1 MNQLFDRYNIWL
13 KRGEE
18 LTRGF
23 VQKLKVNKNLPIFL
37 VFLFIS
43 TIFWLLKSLTKEYE
57 TRIEI
62 PIKYTNLPES
72 KVLLNQLP
80 DHLEIKI
87 KDEGFT
93 VMRYVTAKPF
103 YPVALNVEKQIANRR
118 RNDFVVTTTAW
129 ENEITGQLS
138 AGTEILKIY
147 PDTIAFHFSDL
158 AEKRVAVKA
167 NVSIELG
174 AQRIMS
180 GKLLIQPDSITVHGS
195 RNIIDTL
202 QFIPTEKLIFSHV
215 TDSIKRNIV
224 LPDKRGLKYSHKRVL
239 LQIPVEAFT
248 EKKMEIPVT
257 TVNTPD
263 SIFVRSFPGKVTV
276 KCFVGLSR
284 YNEIGEEDFA
294 AKIDYLSLKGRADGQ
309 APVIIN
315 CIAPFI
321 SDIQVQPK
329 LVDYLIEVK

>member
-1 MNQLFDRYNIWL
+1 MNQLFERYNNWL
-13 KRGEE
+13 KKGED
-18 LTRGF
+18 LSRRLIQGI
-23 VQKLKVNKNLPIFL
+23 KVNKNLPIFL

-43 TIFWLLKSLTKEYE
+43 TIFWLLKSLNKEYE
-57 TRIEI
+57 TYIEI

-72 KVLLNQLP
+72 KVLLNHLP
-80 DHLEIKI
+80 DHLKIEI

-93 VMRYVTAKPF
+93 VMRYVTTKPF
-103 YPVALNVEKQIANRR
+103 YPIVLNVEKQVAKHK
-118 RNDFVVTTTAW
+118 RNDFLIRTTNW
-129 ENEITGQLS
+129 ENDIVRQFS
-138 AGTEILKIY
+138 SGTDIVKIY

-158 AEKRVAVKA
+158 AQKKIAIRP
-167 NVSIELG
+167 NVSVKLG
-174 AQRIMS
+174 PQRIMS
-180 GKLLIQPDSITVHGS
+180 GKLVIQPDSIMVHGS

-202 QFIPTEKLIFSHV
+202 QFITTEKLIFSNV

-248 EKKMEIPVT
+248 EKKMQIPVT
-257 TVNTPD
+257 AVNAPD
-263 SIFVRSFPGKVTV
+263 SLFIRSFPGKVTV

-294 AKIDYLSLKGRADGQ
+294 AHIDYSNLKGQADGQ
-309 APVIIN
+309 ASVIIS

-321 SDIQVQPK
+321 SDVQVQPK
-329 LVDYLIEVK
+329 LVDYLVEVK